1 MLSYLWIGLGG
12 ALGSMGRYWL
22 GGLVSDRVGETF
34 PWGTLT
40 VNIAGSFIIGLLGA
54 LVSAEGRMDPQ
65 SRAFVTRFLMAGVC
79 GGFTTFSSFSLQTM
93 NLAQGGEWLR
103 AGGNIIGSVT
113 LCLVAVWLGHLAGTA
128 LNTLKGS

>member
-79 GGFTTFSSFSLQTM
+79 GGFTTFSSFSL
-93 NLAQGGEWLR
+93 
-103 AGGNIIGSVT
+103 
-113 LCLVAVWLGHLAGTA
+113 
-128 LNTLKGS
+128 